1 MHGWVKVQLNECSSA
16 SLEERRAG
24 WITLKWYFGYC
35 AKKELGE
42 PANRVNGRIF
52 WRDAVLPAEPEDWQK
67 TQWGDALKLCAFD
80 FLVTKN

>member
-16 SLEERRAG
+16 SLEERGAW

-42 PANRVNGRIF
+42 PANRVNGKIF